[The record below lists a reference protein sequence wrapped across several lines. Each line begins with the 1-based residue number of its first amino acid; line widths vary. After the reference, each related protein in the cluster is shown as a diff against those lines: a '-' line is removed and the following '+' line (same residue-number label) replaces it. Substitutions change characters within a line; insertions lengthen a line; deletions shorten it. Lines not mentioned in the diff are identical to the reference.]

1 LLFND
6 IGFKVTPLN
15 STFKSL
21 NDKIAFTGN
30 TIVFNQFVIKD
41 EKDNDLVIN
50 GKIDSQNFSN
60 IGYDLTLDA
69 VNFKAINSEE
79 KDNDLYWR
87 NVSGQSSKNR
97 RHLQQPCRG
106 NIKVNKDTK
115 FTIVMPQS
123 DPSIADRA
131 GIVEFID
138 QDNPPMIQT
147 TMRADEP

>member
-1 LLFND
+1 LNNLKESTFFNGNFKITGNTDQPKLVGDLLFND

-30 TIVFNQFVIKD
+30 TIVFNQFVIK

-69 VNFKAINSEE
+69 
-79 KDNDLYWR
+79 
-87 NVSGQSSKNR
+87 
-97 RHLQQPCRG
+97 
-106 NIKVNKDTK
+106 
-115 FTIVMPQS
+115 
-123 DPSIADRA
+123 
-131 GIVEFID
+131 
-138 QDNPPMIQT
+138 
-147 TMRADEP
+147 

>member
-30 TIVFNQFVIKD
+30 TIVFNQFVKD

-50 GKIDSQNFSN
+50 GIDSQNFSN

-69 VNFKAINSEE
+69 VNFAINQKRKTMICIME
-79 KDNDLYWR
+79 KCIW
-87 NVSGQSSKNR
+87 
-97 RHLQQPCRG
+97 
-106 NIKVNKDTK
+106 
-115 FTIVMPQS
+115 TI
-123 DPSIADRA
+123 I
-131 GIVEFID
+131 
-138 QDNPPMIQT
+138 
-147 TMRADEP
+147 

>member
-41 EKDNDLVIN
+41 ERDNDLVIN

-79 KDNDLYWR
+79 KDNDLYYGEMYLDNHLRIGGTYNNPVWR
-87 NVSGQSSKNR
+87 EYKSQQ
-97 RHLQQPCRG
+97 RH
-106 NIKVNKDTK
+106 
-115 FTIVMPQS
+115 
-123 DPSIADRA
+123 
-131 GIVEFID
+131 
-138 QDNPPMIQT
+138 
-147 TMRADEP
+147 

>member
-30 TIVFNQFVIKD
+30 TIVFNQFVIKRRR
-41 EKDNDLVIN
+41 DNDLVIN

-79 KDNDLYWR
+79 KDNDLLWR
-87 NVSGQSSKNR
+87 NVSGQSSKKAAPTTT
-97 RHLQQPCRG
+97 LSW
-106 NIKVNKDTK
+106 
-115 FTIVMPQS
+115 M
-123 DPSIADRA
+123 
-131 GIVEFID
+131 GI
-138 QDNPPMIQT
+138 
-147 TMRADEP
+147 